1 MGRDIMAHAEIP
13 AELER
18 RIRAL
23 ESAEGQGEDF
33 DANSWLWLFI
43 LGILLPV
50 IALIWGWVA

>member
-1 MGRDIMAHAEIP
+1 MAHAEIP
-13 AELER
+13 VELER

>member
-1 MGRDIMAHAEIP
+1 MGSAEIP

-23 ESAEGQGEDF
+23 ESVDGQGEDF
-33 DANSWLWLFI
+33 DSSSWLWLFV
-43 LGILLPV
+43 LGVGLPI